1 MNFKVI
7 GIGEVLWD
15 LLPSGPQLG
24 GAPANFAFHA
34 RQLGADVQVI
44 TRVGKDAY
52 GRKILQRFHE
62 MSITSSVVQMD
73 DRLPTGT
80 AAVSLDGNGV
90 PQFVI
95 SENVAWDALSLT
107 DKAIGAVQSANAVCF
122 GTLAQRSQAAAD
134 TIQQLVANCS
144 FSSLRVVDLNLRQK
158 FYTREVVEQSLE
170 IANVVKLNELE
181 LVIVSQMFELR
192 GSQSQR
198 LEQLAR
204 QFELQIVA
212 LTRGENGSLL
222 YQAGNWSD
230 VPGIRTDIVDTVGAG
245 DAFTAAL
252 VLGLLNKLSLEN
264 IHRIA
269 VDIAGYVCSRA
280 GATPVLPG
288 HLRAAFA
295 SDCTSA

>member
-1 MNFKVI
+1 MSFKVI

-62 MSITSSVVQMD
+62 MSIASRAVQMD
-73 DRLPTGT
+73 DHLPTGT
-80 AAVSLDGNGV
+80 AAVSLDSDGT

-95 SENVAWDALSLT
+95 SDNVAWDALSLT
-107 DKAIGAVQSANAVCF
+107 DDAIEAVQSANAVCF
-122 GTLAQRSQAAAD
+122 GTLAQRSQAAAS
-134 TIQQLVANCS
+134 TIQQLVANSS
-144 FSSLRVVDLNLRQK
+144 FSSLRVVDLNLRQN

-170 IANVVKLNELE
+170 IANVVKLNEPE
-181 LVIVSQMFELR
+181 LAIVSQMFELG
-192 GSQSQR
+192 GSQNQR
-198 LEQLAR
+198 LEQLAQ
-204 QFELQIVA
+204 QFELEIVA
-212 LTRGENGSLL
+212 LTRGEKGSLL

-230 VPGIRTDIVDTVGAG
+230 MPGIRTDIVDTVGAG

-252 VLGLLNKLSLEN
+252 ILGLLNKLSLEN
-264 IHRIA
+264 VHRIA
-269 VDIAGYVCSRA
+269 VDLASYVCSRA
-280 GATPVLPG
+280 GATPVLPE

-295 SDCTSA
+295 SDYTRV